1 MLRLV
6 KLSDK
11 KSTTDIIELFSVPVL
26 CVKLDLDVTSIEKF
40 CLDYQDK
47 NEGRYVSNEGGYQ
60 AEFPVD
66 TKQIKPLIDEIM
78 KDANTL
84 AEVHSLNVDLAVDQ
98 IWMNIN
104 GFKDY
109 NILHNHPMSIF
120 SGVYYI
126 KTAEN
131 CGNIEF
137 EHPAIDV
144 LSFAHWWLNFTE
156 WNKFNSRVQWL
167 LPAENILYLFPSWLK
182 HRVDANMSNE
192 NRISMSFNITGKSKK

>member
-1 MLRLV
+1 MAYIV
-6 KLSDK
+6 
-11 KSTTDIIELFSVPVL
+11 ELFSVPVL
-26 CVKLDLDVTSIEKF
+26 CVKLDLDVSSIEKF

-66 TKQIKPLIDEIM
+66 TKQIKPLIDEIT
-78 KDANTL
+78 KYATTFVG
-84 AEVHSLNVDLAVDQ
+84 AYSLNVDFVIDQ

-126 KTAEN
+126 KAPEN
-131 CGNIEF
+131 CGNIKF

-144 LSFAHWWLNFTE
+144 LSFAHSEFNFTE
-156 WNKFNSRVQWL
+156 WNKFNSSVHWQ
-167 LPAENILYLFPSWLK
+167 PAEENILYLFPGWLK
-182 HRVDANMSNE
+182 HRVESNLSNE
-192 NRISMSFNITGKSKK
+192 NRISMSFNTTSKSQ